1 MSGTAPARF
10 AHAALA
16 LVCACASAGCLAWR
30 PGWEG
35 FDPGSG
41 ASAPAQLLED
51 AERLHAAADDEA
63 RVRAAIAAQ
72 QRALTMDPGHR
83 QALERLGEL
92 HVLLGAAYLQSRQ
105 AKKAAYLA
113 AIGAC
118 ERAMALDPTF
128 RAAVE
133 SGASVEE
140 AGRHLGRDHAGAM
153 FWWITA
159 VSYLFKECQS
169 PPQRVVNFRWMKR
182 TQGLLE
188 RLGELDWGYLE
199 GGVPFTWGV
208 YYLALPRA
216 VGGDLE
222 RSAASFAE
230 AVEMAPSS
238 LLHRWGRA
246 KYLHTKTGHRA
257 AFEADLQWVV
267 AQDPR
272 QATSPYRWNVYF
284 QRDARTLLAAAD
296 RLF

>member
-1 MSGTAPARF
+1 MIPGTHRRAVLLLSTV
-10 AHAALA
+10 AL
-16 LVCACASAGCLAWR
+16 SGCLTWR

-35 FDPGSG
+35 VSVRPTSG
-41 ASAPAQLLED
+41 VAEQAWREAELLLAD
-51 AERLHAAADDEA
+51 ADSEA
-63 RVRAAIAAQ
+63 KVRAAITAQ
-72 QRALTMDPGHR
+72 QRVLEADPGH
-83 QALERLGEL
+83 QPALARLGEL